1 MTLEALIAQ
10 LAPHTRMQAEQIQPT
25 MRLKEDLFLTSFSM
39 LMILQEIQQRY
50 ALTAEVQQ
58 LKDVATVEDL
68 YQALTRGDGR
78 AT

>member
-1 MTLEALIAQ
+1 MTLEALIAR
-10 LAPHTRMQAEQIQPT
+10 LAPHTRLQAEQIQPT

-50 ALTAEVQQ
+50 ALTAEIQQ
-58 LKDVATVEDL
+58 LKDVTTVDDL

>member
-1 MTLEALIAQ
+1 MTLEALIAR
-10 LAPHTRMQAEQIQPT
+10 LTPPTRLQADQIQPT

-50 ALTAEVQQ
+50 ALDADVQQ

-68 YQALTRGDGR
+68 YRALTKGDGH